1 MKTPHKL
8 ALVTLALALVGAA
21 LTVALAKTT
30 PEASAAQKAAQPV
43 PDQSTL
49 TVVVSHLKPAL
60 LSLRVAANGNI
71 VAWQEAIIGTEANGL
86 RLAEVKVNVGD
97 RVRRGQ
103 LLATFTAQTVE
114 AELAQSRAAVAE
126 ADAALAEAAAN
137 AQRGRVLQDSGALSG
152 QQIHQYATAERAAK
166 ARLDAARAVE
176 RTNSLR
182 LAQARFVAPDDGII
196 SARTA
201 TVGAVV
207 PAGQELF
214 RLIQGGR
221 LEWRAEVAAADLARL
236 KPGQKVRIAPAGG
249 EAVEGRLRMLAPAI
263 DILSRNGLAYV
274 DLPPSDALR
283 AGMFARGEF
292 ELGTSE
298 AMTLPQGAVLLREG
312 FSYVM
317 RVGPDFRIVQT
328 KVRSG
333 RRAGDRIEITGGL
346 DPNDRVVAA
355 GAAFLGDGDL
365 VRVAEGPG
373 T

>member
-8 ALVTLALALVGAA
+8 ALATLGLALAGAA
-21 LTVALAKTT
+21 LTVALAKTNA
-30 PEASAAQKAAQPV
+30 EVLAAQQTATPSSG
-43 PDQSTL
+43 QSAL
-49 TVVVSHLKPAL
+49 TVVVSRLEPAA
-60 LSLRVAANGNI
+60 LSVRVGANGNI
-71 VAWQEAIIGTEANGL
+71 VAWQEAIIGPETNSL
-86 RLAEVKVNVGD
+86 RLTEVKVNVGD
-97 RVRRGQ
+97 KVRRGQ
-103 LLATFTAQTVE
+103 LLATFAAATVE
-114 AELAQSRAAVAE
+114 AEVAQSRAVVAE
-126 ADAALAEAAAN
+126 ADAALAEAEAN
-137 AQRGRVLQDSGALSG
+137 AQRGRMLQDSGALSG

-176 RTNSLR
+176 KTSTLR
-182 LAQARFVAPDDGII
+182 LAQSRLLAPDDGII

-214 RLIQGGR
+214 RLIRGGR

-236 KPGQKVRIAPAGG
+236 KPGQKVRIVPAGG
-249 EAVEGRLRMLAPAI
+249 EPIEGRLRMLAPAI

-274 DLPPSDALR
+274 DLSPSDTVR

-292 ELGTSE
+292 ELGTND

-317 RVGPDFRIVQT
+317 RVGPDSRIVQT
-328 KVRSG
+328 KIMSG

-346 DPNDRVVAA
+346 DAKDRVVAA
-355 GAAFLGDGDL
+355 GAAFLGEGDL
-365 VRVAEGPG
+365 VRVAEEPG